1 MFNIGVQLIT
11 QSLLSYTCISPLLLN
26 LSVWN
31 ERDIVDPNI
40 QRSSRPIQFL
50 HYLRYRTTLY
60 GMSRY
65 GFYHESTADWTTSY
79 LLQTPS
85 VWNVWVWTLTWRR
98 VHLPTSPLPL
108 RQRWWSLLPPWMS
121 AHLHYQPHSHRL
133 PGTSVQ
139 WAPSSEMNGTWKK
152 IALRKCHFNKLIAND

>member
-1 MFNIGVQLIT
+1 MHIALVT
-11 QSLLSYTCISPLLLN
+11 KSLCMEWMGHCWSQHTKEFSTNPIPTLPPLQN
-26 LSVWN
+26 HSVWN
-31 ERDIVDPNI
+31 EQVWILTWKYSWLNYFL
-40 QRSSRPIQFL
+40 SSYI
-50 HYLRYRTTLY
+50 T
-60 GMSRY
+60 
-65 GFYHESTADWTTSY
+65 
-79 LLQTPS
+79 LLQTLS

-152 IALRKCHFNKLIAND
+152 IALRKCHFNKLIANDYSE